1 MTKVAQDN
9 SKLIRD
15 VAPRRVLCPARFLKT
30 SLRGLENPAMNV
42 PLTPIRCLYRAVDLY
57 GKKIGVVSGPSS
69 FTYAQFGERCERL
82 AAGLLSEGI
91 RPGDRIAY
99 LSFNNHQ
106 LLEGY
111 YGPPL
116 VRAIAMLLNVR
127 LQPAELTTILNH
139 ADASMLVFESEFA
152 PLIQELR
159 EACPSIK
166 RYVAID
172 QCVPQADLLLEDLLT
187 RDRISRPDIFSF
199 DENEIAELF
208 YTSGS
213 TGTPKGVTLSHRTLY
228 AHALGILSTF
238 SCKDTDVE
246 LHTIPL
252 FHANGWGRPQ
262 SITMKGGKHVMVR
275 RFEPASVLRIIQEE
289 KATAMT
295 LVPTMA
301 NALLN
306 CPELGKFDTS
316 SMRVITTGG
325 AASSP
330 ELIAR
335 LEQAFHCEVC
345 SGYGLTE
352 TAPVAT
358 TAQTKSNVACA
369 DETERL
375 SRLAAAGW
383 PLVGTEVHVA
393 DAEMH
398 DVPRDMETV
407 GEVVVR
413 GDNVMDGYYREAD
426 ASRAAITNNWLRT
439 GDMAVWDEENYIYI
453 VDRKKDIIISGGENI
468 SSIEVEK
475 AIFAHPAVLECA
487 VVSAPDPQW
496 GEIPVAIVVLKPG
509 VLLSEE
515 QLLVSLMP
523 RIAKYKMPRLVK
535 VVEGPLPK
543 TGTGKM
549 LKRELREAFWSGK
562 ATRVQG

>member
-1 MTKVAQDN
+1 
-9 SKLIRD
+9 
-15 VAPRRVLCPARFLKT
+15 
-30 SLRGLENPAMNV
+30 MNV

-57 GKKIGVVSGPSS
+57 GKKIGVVSGPRS
-69 FTYAQFGERCERL
+69 FTYSQFGERCERL
-82 AAGLLSEGI
+82 AAGLLAEGI
-91 RPGDRIAY
+91 RPGDRVAY

-116 VRAIAMLLNVR
+116 VSAISMPLNVR
-127 LQPAELTTILNH
+127 LQSAELTAILNH
-139 ADASMLVFESEFA
+139 ASASMLVFESEFA
-152 PLIQELR
+152 PLVEELR
-159 EACPSIK
+159 KHCSSIK

-172 QCVPQADLLLEDLLT
+172 QPVPQADLFLEELLL
-187 RDRISRPDIFSF
+187 RDRISRPDIFAF

-213 TGTPKGVTLSHRTLY
+213 TGNPKGVMLSHRTLY
-228 AHALGILSTF
+228 LHALGVLATF
-238 SCKDTDVE
+238 QCKDTDVE

-262 SITMKGGKHVMVR
+262 SVTMKGGKHVMVR
-275 RFEPASVLRIIQEE
+275 RFEPVSVLRLIQEE
-289 KATAMT
+289 KATGMT

-352 TAPVAT
+352 TAPVIT
-358 TAQTKSNVACA
+358 TAQPKGTVACV
-369 DETERL
+369 DESERL
-375 SRLAAAGW
+375 DRLAAAGW
-383 PLVGTEVHVA
+383 PLVGSEVHVV
-393 DAEMH
+393 DAEMR
-398 DVPRDMETV
+398 DVPCDMQTV
-407 GEVVVR
+407 GEVVVQ
-413 GDNVMDGYYREAD
+413 GDNVMDGYYREPD
-426 ASRAAITNNWLRT
+426 ATKAAITSHWLHT
-439 GDMAVWDEENYIYI
+439 GDMAVWDEENYIHI

-496 GEIPVAIVVLKPG
+496 GEIPVAIIVLKPG
-509 VLLSEE
+509 QQLNEE
-515 QLLVSLMP
+515 QLLVSLKT

-535 VVEGPLPK
+535 FVEGPLPK

-549 LKRELREAFWSGK
+549 LKRQLRETFWSGK
-562 ATRVQG
+562 ATRIQG

>member
-1 MTKVAQDN
+1 
-9 SKLIRD
+9 
-15 VAPRRVLCPARFLKT
+15 
-30 SLRGLENPAMNV
+30 MNI

-57 GKKIGVVSGPSS
+57 GNKTGVVSGSSS

-82 AAGLLSEGI
+82 AASLLSEGT
-91 RPGDRIAY
+91 RPGDRVAY

-116 VRAIAMLLNVR
+116 VRAIAMPLNVR
-127 LQPAELTTILNH
+127 LQPVELTAILNH
-139 ADASMLVFESEFA
+139 AGASMLFFESEFA
-152 PLIQELR
+152 PLVQELR
-159 EACPSIK
+159 QACPSIR
-166 RYVAID
+166 RYAVID
-172 QCVPQADLLLEDLLT
+172 QPVPEADLWLEDLLR
-187 RDRISRPDIFSF
+187 RDRINRPDIFSF
-199 DENEIAELF
+199 DENEIAEVF

-213 TGTPKGVTLSHRTLY
+213 TGTPKGVMLSHRTLY
-228 AHALGILSTF
+228 VHALSLLATF
-238 SCKDTDVE
+238 PCKDTDVE

-262 SITMKGGKHVMVR
+262 SVTLKGGKHVMVR
-275 RFEPASVLRIIQEE
+275 RFEPANVLRLIQEE
-289 KATAMT
+289 KATGMT

-306 CPELGKFDTS
+306 CPELGKFDIS
-316 SMRVITTGG
+316 SMNVIMTGG

-330 ELIAR
+330 ELIGR

-352 TAPVAT
+352 TSPVIT
-358 TAQTKSNVACA
+358 TARMKGTVNYA
-369 DETERL
+369 DEADRL
-375 SRLAAAGW
+375 LHLAAAGW

-393 DAEMH
+393 DAQMR
-398 DVPRDMETV
+398 DVPRDMQTV

-413 GDNVMDGYYREAD
+413 SDNVMDGYFRDAD
-426 ASRAAITNNWLRT
+426 STRAAMTDGWLHT
-439 GDMAVWDEENYIYI
+439 GDMAVWDEENYIHI

-475 AIFAHPAVLECA
+475 AIFAHPSVFECA

-496 GEIPVAIVVLKPG
+496 GEVPVAIIVLKPG
-509 VLLSEE
+509 QQMNEE
-515 QLLVSLMP
+515 QLLTFLQP
-523 RIAKYKMPRLVK
+523 RIAKFKMPRLIQF
-535 VVEGPLPK
+535 VEGPLPK

-549 LKRELREAFWSGK
+549 LKRQLRETFWSGK

>member
-1 MTKVAQDN
+1 
-9 SKLIRD
+9 
-15 VAPRRVLCPARFLKT
+15 
-30 SLRGLENPAMNV
+30 MNV

-57 GKKIGVVSGPSS
+57 GKKTGVVSGPSS

-91 RPGDRIAY
+91 RPGDRVAY

-116 VRAIAMLLNVR
+116 IRAIAMPLNVR
-127 LQPAELTTILNH
+127 LQAAELTTILCH
-139 ADASMLVFESEFA
+139 AGASMLVFESEFA
-152 PLIQELR
+152 PLVQELR
-159 EACPSIK
+159 KTCPSIR

-172 QCVPQADLLLEDLLT
+172 QPVPQADLYLEDLLV

-213 TGTPKGVTLSHRTLY
+213 TGMPKGVMLSHRTLY
-228 AHALGILSTF
+228 VHALSILSTF

-262 SITMKGGKHVMVR
+262 SITMKGSKHVMVR

-358 TAQTKSNVACA
+358 TAQTKSNVTCA
-369 DETERL
+369 DDTERI

-383 PLVGTEVHVA
+383 PLVGCEVHVA
-393 DAEMH
+393 DAEMR
-398 DVPRDMETV
+398 DVPQDMETV

-413 GDNVMDGYYREAD
+413 GDNVMDGYYREAE
-426 ASRAAITNNWLRT
+426 ATKAAITNHWLRT

-509 VLLSEE
+509 QRLTEE
-515 QLLVSLMP
+515 QLLASLKP
-523 RIAKYKMPRLVK
+523 RIAKYKMPRMVQF
-535 VVEGPLPK
+535 VEGPLPK

-549 LKRELREAFWSGK
+549 LKRQLREAFWSGK

>member
-1 MTKVAQDN
+1 
-9 SKLIRD
+9 
-15 VAPRRVLCPARFLKT
+15 
-30 SLRGLENPAMNV
+30 MNV

-57 GKKIGVVSGPSS
+57 GKKIGVVSGSSS

-82 AAGLLSEGI
+82 AAGLLSEGT

-116 VRAIAMLLNVR
+116 VRAISMPLNVR
-127 LQPAELTTILNH
+127 LQPAELVTILNH
-139 ADASMLVFESEFA
+139 AGAGMLVFESEFA
-152 PLIQELR
+152 PLIQALR
-159 EACPSIK
+159 KECPTIK

-172 QCVPQADLLLEDLLT
+172 QPVPQADLFLEDVLA

-213 TGTPKGVTLSHRTLY
+213 TGSPKGVMLSHRTLY
-228 AHALGILSTF
+228 VHALSLLASF
-238 SCKDTDVE
+238 DCEDTRVE

-262 SITMKGGKHVMVR
+262 SITMSGGRHVMVR
-275 RFEPASVLRIIQEE
+275 RFEPGYVLRLVQEE
-289 KATAMT
+289 RANGMT

-306 CPELGKFDTS
+306 CPELGQFDTS
-316 SMRVITTGG
+316 SLKEITLGG

-330 ELIAR
+330 QLVAR
-335 LEQAFHCEVC
+335 LEQAFHCEIC

-352 TAPVAT
+352 TSPVAT
-358 TAQTKSNVACA
+358 TAHTKGTVQYGGE
-369 DETERL
+369 DDRL
-375 SRLAAAGW
+375 MHLSAAGW
-383 PLVGTEVHVA
+383 PLVGCEVRVVDSSMRDVA
-393 DAEMH
+393 
-398 DVPRDMETV
+398 RDRQAV
-407 GEVVVR
+407 GEVVIR
-413 GDNVMDGYYREAD
+413 GDNVMDGYYKETEATQAVLTD
-426 ASRAAITNNWLRT
+426 GWLHT

-468 SSIEVEK
+468 SSIDVEK

-496 GEIPVAIVVLKPG
+496 GEVPAAIIVLKPDQH
-509 VLLSEE
+509 LDEE
-515 QLLVSLMP
+515 QLLSFLKARIARFKMP
-523 RIAKYKMPRLVK
+523 RIVK
-535 VVEGPLPK
+535 FVEGPLPK

-549 LKRELREAFWSGK
+549 LKRQLREDFWSGK
-562 ATRVQG
+562 TTRVQG